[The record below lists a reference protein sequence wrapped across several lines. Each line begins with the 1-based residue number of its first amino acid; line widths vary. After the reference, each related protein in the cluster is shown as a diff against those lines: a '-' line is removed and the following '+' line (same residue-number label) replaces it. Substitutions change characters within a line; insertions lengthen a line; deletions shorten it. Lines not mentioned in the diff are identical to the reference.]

1 MRSWAISPRSAARC
15 TGSSRRTRD
24 WDDRRRDQ
32 HLRLEH
38 LQAIA
43 ALVADTSWVSPILRG
58 DAELRFRDRTAS
70 ASLFG
75 VGAEYPELWSL
86 PVQAGRFLEQAEVR
100 QRRKVVVLGDRI
112 AHTLFDD
119 PERAVGS
126 VVSAGGLQLQV
137 VGGDGSR
144 LPRRQRR
151 LRRPHL
157 LPPARIV
164 PHHLSLGFR
173 PSARTCRP
181 SPCVLATRQHL
192 GESMARV
199 QRFLDRVL
207 PGSPSVR
214 PFVVETDQARLAT
227 EAEVLRVITTV
238 VTLVAGI
245 SLLVGGLGIMN
256 IMLVSVS
263 ERTVEIG
270 LRKAVGARD
279 GDILGQF
286 LIESVVI
293 CLLGGVCGVVL
304 GFGGTLAVA
313 LALGW
318 NLDSAG
324 GGRRRPGRGGGDRSV
339 LRRLSGGE
347 GGAAAAG
354 GRPEPQLRA
363 QVGIGALIMAALA
376 AVASNRFR
384 TILALLGI
392 TIGVGSV
399 IAIVG
404 LGDGT
409 KLVVRDAIARFG
421 AGSLMVLPNYQVI
434 EASDG
439 RYDWPTVT
447 REDIAQINA
456 QADAVRAVTPQANW
470 TGVSARHAGR
480 VREVEIFGT
489 LHHYLLVNSS
499 TRLARGRFL
508 HPEDDRL
515 QRKVAVLGAGV
526 AADLFAG

>member
-1 MRSWAISPRSAARC
+1 MRVTEGLREAFDTVRHNKLRTALTVLSIVIGVASVIAVMAIGIMGRRAIMGDLAAL
-15 TGSSRRTRD
+15 GGALYWIEPANEG

-75 VGAEYPELWSL
+75 VGAEYPELWPL
-86 PVQAGRFLEQAEVR
+86 PVQAGRFLEEGEVR
-100 QRRKVVVLGDRI
+100 QRRKVIVLGDRI
-112 AHTLFDD
+112 ARTLFDD

-126 VVSAGGLQLQV
+126 VVSAGGVQLQV
-137 VGGDGSR
+137 VGVMAADFRAAGDGSDD
-144 LPRRQRR
+144 
-151 LRRPHL
+151 
-157 LPPARIV
+157 
-164 PHHLSLGFR
+164 
-173 PSARTCRP
+173 RTCYLPHELYRTIYP
-181 SPCVLATRQHL
+181 WVPAVGPHVPAVTLRARDSATL

-214 PFVVETDQARLAT
+214 SFVVETDQARLAT

-318 NLDSAG
+318 DLIL
-324 GGRRRPGRGGGDRSV
+324 PEV
-339 LRRLSGGE
+339 
-347 GGAAAAG
+347 AA
-354 GRPEPQLRA
+354 
-363 QVGIGALIMAALA
+363 
-376 AVASNRFR
+376 
-384 TILALLGI
+384 
-392 TIGVGSV
+392 
-399 IAIVG
+399 VG
-404 LGDGT
+404 LG
-409 KLVVRDAIARFG
+409 
-421 AGSLMVLPNYQVI
+421 
-434 EASDG
+434 
-439 RYDWPTVT
+439 
-447 REDIAQINA
+447 
-456 QADAVRAVTPQANW
+456 
-470 TGVSARHAGR
+470 
-480 VREVEIFGT
+480 
-489 LHHYLLVNSS
+489 
-499 TRLARGRFL
+499 
-508 HPEDDRL
+508 
-515 QRKVAVLGAGV
+515 VAVATGLFFGV
-526 AADLFAG
+526 YPAVKAARLPPVVALSRN